1 MEIVIAVSVLSTLG
15 VVAIVLGI
23 VVAFRKLKSKV
34 DVNEYHNAIDNLY
47 QSCNQKIKDLER
59 IVEENHSSVY
69 REIQEVHT
77 TIDKNVE
84 FISNNILSVID
95 SRCDKLN
102 ANLKDMNSRI
112 DNRITDIY
120 TTLYNH
126 TDSSCNNLEKKLLKN
141 K

>member
-1 MEIVIAVSVLSTLG
+1 MEVVIAVSVLSTLG
-15 VVAIVLGI
+15 LVAIVLGI

-34 DVNEYHNAIDNLY
+34 DVNDHHNAIDGLY
-47 QSCNQKIKDLER
+47 QRYNEIIKNLER

-102 ANLKDMNSRI
+102 SNLKDVNNRLDS
-112 DNRITDIY
+112 RITDIY